1 MRSVTRQT
9 NAHTEENPSATID
22 KIVEAFERLLS
33 GGESFTTI
41 SVEQLAREAGIGR
54 ATFYLHFRN
63 KGELVSRLMQRFAA
77 ELRTA
82 ALASLHKKQKFGRA
96 EFRAFMREVVEINF
110 RHHASM
116 RAMVEVAAYDAT
128 VAKHFQEF
136 LKAQTADTRLVMSR
150 LKEAGAAHPAATPI
164 LADILFWTTE
174 RTCAQL
180 MSSDATPQRR
190 QEIADALTH
199 VVWSAIAKQ

>member
-1 MRSVTRQT
+1 MRSVTRQRS
-9 NAHTEENPSATID
+9 AAPEEASSATID
-22 KIVEAFERLLS
+22 RIVEAFERLLS

-41 SVEQLAREAGIGR
+41 SVEELAREAGIGR

-63 KGELVSRLMQRFAA
+63 KGELVSHLMQRFSS
-77 ELRTA
+77 ELRAA
-82 ALASLHKKQKFGRA
+82 ALAALHKKQKFGRA

-128 VAKHFQEF
+128 VAKRFQEF
-136 LKAQTADTRLVMSR
+136 LKSQTADTRLVMAK
-150 LKEAGAAHPAATPI
+150 LKESGHAHPEATPI

-180 MSSDATPQRR
+180 MTRDATPEKR
-190 QEIADALTH
+190 QQIADALTH
-199 VVWSAIAKQ
+199 VVWSAIAR